1 MIEALTFND
10 VSLVPGYSEVLP
22 NDIDV
27 SILVGGKLR
36 LHYPILSA
44 AMDTVTGSEMAIAM
58 AQIGGLG
65 VIHKNCSS
73 HDQALAVLQ
82 VKNYINDH
90 QSNISYGDHSL
101 SSKATL
107 DKKGSLCCGAA
118 LGVGDDLAQR
128 AHALV
133 NAGVDALVL
142 DSAHGH
148 SKNIGEAIKS
158 LRSWFKDILL
168 IAGNVV
174 TKEGAIFL
182 YEAGADVVKVGIGP
196 GSICTTR
203 VVAGVGI
210 PHLTAISNV
219 VNAARNNNFGVIAD
233 GGLQYSG
240 DITKALACGA
250 HAVMSGALLAGS
262 NEALGDR
269 IMFDGRAFK
278 VYRGM
283 GSILAMNDGSKDRY
297 AQSLIKDMT
306 KLVPEGIEGRI
317 PCCGSVKEIVYQL
330 MGGLKAGMGYIG
342 AKNIADLH
350 EKAQFVKVSNAGFKE
365 GHVHDVM
372 ITNEAPNYH
381 ALKF

>member
-22 NDIDV
+22 NEVDV
-27 SILVGGKLR
+27 SILLGGKLH
-36 LHYPILSA
+36 LHFPILSA
-44 AMDTVTGSEMAIAM
+44 AMDTVTGSQMAIAM

-65 VIHKNCSS
+65 IIHKNCSV
-73 HDQALAVLQ
+73 HEQALAVLQ
-82 VKNYINDH
+82 VKNYIDDH
-90 QSNISYGDHSL
+90 QHNSCDAQSSL
-101 SSKATL
+101 ATL
-107 DKKGSLCCGAA
+107 DKKGRLCCGAA
-118 LGVGDDLAQR
+118 VGFSDDLSER

-133 NAGVDALVL
+133 NAGVDAIVL

-148 SKNIGEAIKS
+148 SKNVGDAIKN
-158 LRSWFKDILL
+158 LRSWFKDILI

-174 TKEGAIFL
+174 TKEGAMFL

-203 VVAGVGI
+203 VVTGVGI
-210 PHLTAISNV
+210 PHLTAIFNAVS
-219 VNAARNNNFGVIAD
+219 AARNNNFAVIAD

-240 DITKALACGA
+240 DITKALAFGA

-269 IMFDGRAFK
+269 VMFDGRSFK

-297 AQSLIKDMT
+297 AQSRIKDMT

-317 PCCGSVKEIVYQL
+317 PCRGSVKDIVYQL

-350 EKAQFVKVSNAGFKE
+350 EKAQFVKVSNAGLKE

-381 ALKF
+381 ALKL